1 MSSYTSDDSRK
12 KERRDIDKQ
21 LLQLVQQVS
30 GTKEKVGVCILGGF
44 LHP

>member
-1 MSSYTSDDSRK
+1 MSSYTIDDSCK

-30 GTKEKVGVCILGGF
+30 GTKEKVGSA
-44 LHP
+44 